1 MLAAWAGWE
10 EVGPGRNT
18 AGPSRRSGPGGRA
31 VKHMLGLSSCSHQVI
46 MDIIIIPLR
55 CNILDCDKV

>member
-46 MDIIIIPLR
+46 MDIIIIPL
-55 CNILDCDKV
+55 